1 MVSCALCFYHQQLGL
16 ISRVTDTVK
25 SIVPSWLQKYFNNG
39 DGPEEGEAALGTDK
53 NCQLPPPPPNG
64 NEEGPPPFDG
74 RDSPEPS
81 TSNTGEN
88 FSLSCNQTNLLQN
101 IIENRVSLRYI
112 SFYLNVISFLDK
124 FTTMLTSDFL
134 MLRIEPTTS
143 RASLNFQEYVLSR
156 PPLSRSHLH
165 FAPLDA
171 SSPTLG
177 NSSSLFS
184 QPSTSSAPGPFSTG
198 FSLVKEIKDNLSQH
212 EDDNISTTSGFSSR
226 ASDKGKEKCM

>member
-1 MVSCALCFYHQQLGL
+1 M
-16 ISRVTDTVK
+16 
-25 SIVPSWLQKYFNNG
+25 
-39 DGPEEGEAALGTDK
+39 
-53 NCQLPPPPPNG
+53 
-64 NEEGPPPFDG
+64 
-74 RDSPEPS
+74 
-81 TSNTGEN
+81 
-88 FSLSCNQTNLLQN
+88 
-101 IIENRVSLRYI
+101 
-112 SFYLNVISFLDK
+112 SFLFVDK

-226 ASDKGKEKCM
+226 ASDKGKEK